1 MTRSDNLWKELTFF
15 GITAVATCL
24 ALLWLSGCS
33 NTQSDQQVQ
42 QQAAKTTEQVK
53 TGARQAAAD
62 AKVAA
67 ANAERKVNDIAAGV
81 KQGLHSDTSPDNAG
95 SNAIDINAASQARL
109 TTLPGITP
117 GRARRI
123 ANNRPYSEPHELV
136 SKGVL
141 TPAEY
146 SRISGQI
153 VARND

>member
-1 MTRSDNLWKELTFF
+1 MTRSEKLWKELTSF
-15 GITAVATCL
+15 GIAALATCL

-33 NTQSDQQVQ
+33 NKQSDQQVQ

-81 KQGLHSDTSPDNAG
+81 KQGLHSDSSPDSAG

-117 GRARRI
+117 SRARRI
-123 ANNRPYSEPHELV
+123 VNNRPYAEPHELV

-141 TPAEY
+141 
-146 SRISGQI
+146 SSSGIRPDLRADRRQE
-153 VARND
+153 